1 MGFRTCNTL
10 NWCLMWDNCRS
21 KVVCLFFYLLL
32 SVFHLPIKVNAL
44 LHIYASISLFYN
56 FFLSP
61 LSLSRFHLLSDCVVF
76 IYVHLSFLSLFRL
89 FSFLPFFSLFVLQRR
104 DRKALSFCWAQN
116 KQYLFVGISNISA
129 REKIF
134 RTSVNNFGNNKG
146 ESGE

>member
-1 MGFRTCNTL
+1 
-10 NWCLMWDNCRS
+10 MWDNCRS
-21 KVVCLFFYLLL
+21 KVFCLFFCLLL
-32 SVFHLPIKVNAL
+32 SVFHLPIKVNTL
-44 LHIYASISLFYN
+44 LNIYASVF
-56 FFLSP
+56 P
-61 LSLSRFHLLSDCVVF
+61 LSLSRFHLLSDCAVF

-89 FSFLPFFSLFVLQRR
+89 FSVLPFFSLFVLQRR

-134 RTSVNNFGNNKG
+134 RTSVNNFGTNKG